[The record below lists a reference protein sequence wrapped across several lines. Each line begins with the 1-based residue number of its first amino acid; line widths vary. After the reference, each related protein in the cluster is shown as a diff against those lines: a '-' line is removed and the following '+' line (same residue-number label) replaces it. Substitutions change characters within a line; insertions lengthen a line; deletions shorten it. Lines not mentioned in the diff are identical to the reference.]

1 MIPKASFSGWYLPLA
16 PVSKCSC
23 PTPSNWN
30 LSLKCHTSTS
40 KCNQVHYLKNDLTG
54 SKIFRGWGGGG
65 WRLPLDHEHSYSA
78 KQTKW
83 RMLKSNYQERFIY
96 ATRLSTV
103 QVSTV
108 QMCQLLCGSTL
119 LSRLSLYQHT
129 ASVKFCVPVFVH
141 VHVVYMLCK
150 QGRWGRSG
158 RPGDH
163 LTNVLTANPLFAGE
177 KHAYRLHR
185 SVSTQTSKS
194 KQSCGDLK
202 MSRFWAR
209 WPLWHSWLVLLG
221 IHLD

>member
-1 MIPKASFSGWYLPLA
+1 MIPKASFSGWYLPPA
-16 PVSKCSC
+16 PVSKCFC

-54 SKIFRGWGGGG
+54 SKIFGGWGGGG
-65 WRLPLDHEHSYSA
+65 SPQTPNIVTLQSTPSEECLSQIIKKGLFMPLGCL
-78 KQTKW
+78 Q
-83 RMLKSNYQERFIY
+83 LK
-96 ATRLSTV
+96 
-103 QVSTV
+103 VSTV

-177 KHAYRLHR
+177 KHAYHLHR

-202 MSRFWAR
+202 MRRF
-209 WPLWHSWLVLLG
+209 
-221 IHLD
+221 